1 MSVEGIGG
9 RPPSDPR
16 HHHISRGARTMIV
29 ESPDELAS
37 AHQWA
42 DSYRARALAVI
53 PAAEHK
59 KIPAGKWR
67 EFQNGIPV
75 TVHQRWYGAGGEQRN
90 NFRMGFLTGA
100 ASIGNGWKLLV
111 IDLDEKGSISG
122 SATWNS
128 WIADNELG
136 CEPETWRARTGGGGE
151 HIYFRYPADL
161 HIRNTQ
167 ETIAGIDVRAEGG
180 FIIAPPSRHSSGK
193 PYQWLFSPFETE
205 LAEAPAW
212 LLEKVGGSGPPALP
226 SISAAR
232 KPSTPESA
240 TDAYGHII
248 DGRDTYMRDM
258 IWAAV
263 VEWHRECPIPPS
275 DHEIE
280 HKMLEVYAVYE
291 CKVRPQDAANTLEDE
306 GRGRSAFREKWAYA
320 MRQWDTRVA
329 AAANEHRSSVPQ
341 AGPTPA
347 APSSELVWF
356 DDVEPVISTPY
367 IVKNVLDLGAMS
379 VIYGPS
385 NSGKTFFA
393 LDIAYHVAID
403 HGWRSRRVAGGSV
416 LYLAAE
422 GGNGIANRIV
432 GLKKT
437 SGVVDVPLALRRAG
451 LDLLNPKADTDR
463 VIRLAAEV
471 AKRAPLK
478 LIVIDTLSRVMAGGD
493 ENGPVDMTA
502 FIKNVDRIRHAC
514 GAHIMIVHHTGKD
527 VAKGARG
534 HSSLRAA
541 TDTEIEVAT
550 DDTDVRVAKVT
561 KQRDLQGG
569 EEFAFKLEAVALGV
583 DDDGDT
589 VTTCVVDPVEKQDQ
603 AEDPLPP
610 RAKCKAIL
618 KTVDEAWQAKNPFSM
633 APQAKASGRYAP
645 RALGQQFNLA
655 GQMIERLLL
664 SWIDNAIVTVEE
676 TDSHTKKRGLKVLQ
690 WLD

>member
-1 MSVEGIGG
+1 M
-9 RPPSDPR
+9 PK
-16 HHHISRGARTMIV
+16 GAQVMIV
-29 ESPDELAS
+29 GPPDEHAG
-37 AHQWA
+37 AHHWA
-42 DSYRARALAVI
+42 DSYRGLGLAVI
-53 PAAEHK
+53 PAADHK
-59 KIPAGKWR
+59 KIPVGKWR
-67 EFQNGIPV
+67 EFQNGIADA
-75 TVHQRWYGAGGEQRN
+75 VHQRWYGAGGAHRD

-111 IDLDEKGSISG
+111 IDLDEKGSVSG
-122 SATWNS
+122 SATWDG

-167 ETIAGIDVRAEGG
+167 ETIAGVDVRAEGG
-180 FIIAPPSRHSSGK
+180 FIVAPPSRHRNGK
-193 PYQWLFSPFETE
+193 LYQWLFSPFETE
-205 LAEAPAW
+205 LAQAPEW
-212 LLEKVGGSGPPALP
+212 LLQKVGASGTTALP
-226 SISAAR
+226 SKSTARQSSAPA
-232 KPSTPESA
+232 PA
-240 TDAYGHII
+240 TDARGHVI
-248 DGRDTYMRDM
+248 DGRDAYMRDM
-258 IWAAV
+258 IWAAIV
-263 VEWHRECPIPPS
+263 DWHFECPIPPS
-275 DHEIE
+275 DREIE
-280 HKMLEVYAVYE
+280 QKVLEVYAIYE
-291 CKVRPQDAANTLEDE
+291 RKVGPQDPANTLEDE
-306 GRGRSAFREKWAYA
+306 GRGLSAFRDKWAYA
-320 MRQWDTRVA
+320 MRQWDTKVA
-329 AAANEHRSSVPQ
+329 EAAQHRGS
-341 AGPTPA
+341 GPEAAPA
-347 APSSELVWF
+347 PPSSELEWF
-356 DDVEPVISTPY
+356 DDIAPIISTPY

-393 LDIAYHVAID
+393 LDIAYHVATD

-437 SGVVDVPLALRRAG
+437 SGVVEVPLALRRAG

-471 AKRAPLK
+471 AEHAPLK

-502 FIKNVDRIRHAC
+502 FIKNVDRIRHAS

-550 DDTDVRVAKVT
+550 DESDVRVAKVT

-569 EEFAFKLEAVALGV
+569 EEFAIRLEAMTLGT
-583 DDDGDT
+583 DEDGDT
-589 VTTCVVDPVEKQDQ
+589 VTTCVVAPVERQEQ
-603 AEDPLPP
+603 SASPLPP
-610 RAKCKAIL
+610 RATCKAIL
-618 KTVDEAWQAKNPFSM
+618 KTIHEAWQAKNPFSM
-633 APQAKASGRYAP
+633 APQLKVSGRYAP
-645 RALGQQFNLA
+645 RALAQQFNLP
-655 GQMIERLLL
+655 GEVVEKLLL
-664 SWIDNAIVTVEE
+664 SWIDNAIVAVEMC
-676 TDSHTKKRGLKVLQ
+676 DSDTKKRGLKMLQ
-690 WLD
+690 GLD